1 MKVVLRFEVGP
12 ASVIEHAM
20 RSLTLGEELQ
30 GCGHEVIAA
39 TEGVSSFA
47 ERRSAAA
54 VIEIREIS
62 NVRRSVRFVEQLAP
76 DAIVFDGYGLGVTIN
91 ALAADGHQ
99 LVVIDDNAELPVVD
113 AAIVV
118 NQNLHVGAATRFLL
132 WPDYALLR
140 PDVVR
145 LGQEP
150 ACRERSSESR
160 LAVLI
165 ARGRHRPAPMT
176 ALLVDLL
183 VGTLRFNV
191 IVALDVTYTDWGI
204 LDQVVRK
211 TDRVELANPMM
222 IDAFRC
228 AELAVIEERLT

>member
-160 LAVLI
+160 LAVLV
-165 ARGRHRPAPMT
+165 AMGRHRPASDDGSARRST
-176 ALLVDLL
+176 C
-183 VGTLRFNV
+183 RH
-191 IVALDVTYTDWGI
+191 VAIQRNCCFGCYVHGLENPGPGGS
-204 LDQVVRK
+204 Q
-211 TDRVELANPMM
+211 DRSGGAS
-222 IDAFRC
+222 
-228 AELAVIEERLT
+228 